1 MLNCFIHES
10 SQSIPLTAILPE
22 QWSDWLADQTKS
34 TQHWLQTINFI
45 AKPGSY
51 SFIPGT
57 TGKLQQVLLV
67 RNDEAD
73 FWTFGL
79 LPSVLPEGHYHVAEI
94 DKPKLR
100 EQIALAWGLGAYE
113 FIRYKSSTRPLA
125 QLLISSKNHDEFMIK
140 LEAIYRVR
148 NMINTPA
155 DDMDPAELA
164 ENVFQIGKK
173 YHATVTQ
180 IVGDELLTANY
191 PAIYTVGKASCHEP
205 RLVDLKWGDSKHPK
219 ITLVGKGVCFDSGGY
234 NLKSSGNML
243 AMKKDMGG
251 AANAIGLAEI
261 IMAYQ
266 LPVRLRLLI
275 PAVENMIAGNA
286 YKPGDII
293 QTRHGLTVEIGNT
306 DAEGRLILAD
316 ALCEADS
323 ENPELLIDF
332 ATLTG
337 AARGAVGTEISA
349 FFTDHEQ
356 LAQHIIQHSQQQ
368 QDPVW
373 RLPLYKPYQKLLD
386 SKFANMSN
394 CGSSPFAGA
403 ITAAL
408 FLRSFISEETTWLH
422 FDFNAYNVNTRPGR
436 PEGGEAMAILAV
448 FSYLLERYPFQTKQ
462 LPHKNKVI

>member
-1 MLNCFIHES
+1 VLNCFIHES
-10 SQSIPLTAILPE
+10 SQSIPITAILSD
-22 QWSDWLADQTKS
+22 QWVAWLAGQTKA
-34 TQHWLQTINFI
+34 TQQWLQAINFI

-51 SFIPGT
+51 SLLPGT
-57 TGKLQQVLLV
+57 AGQLQEVLLI

-79 LPSVLPEGHYHVAEI
+79 LPNVLPAGPYHVEGI
-94 DKPKLR
+94 DEHKLL
-100 EQIALAWGLGAYE
+100 EQIGLAWGLGAYE
-113 FIRYKSSTRPLA
+113 FIRYKKSTRPLA
-125 QLLISSKNHDEFMIK
+125 QLLISEKNHTQLMIK

-148 NMINTPA
+148 NLINTPA
-155 DDMDPAELA
+155 DDMDPAELV

-180 IVGDELLTANY
+180 IVGADLLTANY

-251 AANAIGLAEI
+251 AANAIGLAEM
-261 IMAYQ
+261 IMAHQ
-266 LPVRLRLLI
+266 LPIRLRLLI
-275 PAVENMIAGNA
+275 PAVENLIAGNA

-293 QTRHGLTVEIGNT
+293 QTRHGLTVEVGNT

-323 ENPELLIDF
+323 ESPELLMDF

-349 FFTDHEQ
+349 LFTDQEQ
-356 LAQHIIQHSQQQ
+356 LAQDIIRHSQQQ

-386 SKFANMSN
+386 SKFADLNN

-448 FSYLLERYPFQTKQ
+448 FSYLLERYAS
-462 LPHKNKVI
+462 

>member
-10 SQSIPLTAILPE
+10 PRSIPIKAIFPE
-22 QWSDWLADQTKS
+22 LWSAWLADQTKA
-34 TQHWLQTINFI
+34 TQQWLQAINFI

-51 SFIPGT
+51 SLLPGT
-57 TGKLQQVLLV
+57 SGQLQQVLLIC
-67 RNDEAD
+67 NDAVD

-79 LPSVLPEGHYHVAEI
+79 LPTVLPEGHYHVEGL
-94 DKPKLR
+94 DKHKLR

-113 FIRYKSSTRPLA
+113 FNRYKKSTRPLA
-125 QLLISSKNHDEFMIK
+125 QLLISNKNHKELMIK

-155 DDMDPAELA
+155 DDMDPAELV

-180 IVGDELLTANY
+180 IVGDDLLSANY
-191 PAIYTVGKASCHEP
+191 PAIYIVGKASCHEP
-205 RLVDLKWGDSKHPK
+205 RLVDLKWGDSQHPK
-219 ITLVGKGVCFDSGGY
+219 VTLVGKGVCFDSGGY
-234 NLKSSGNML
+234 NLKSCGNML

-251 AANAIGLAEI
+251 AANAIGLAEM

-275 PAVENMIAGNA
+275 PSVENLIAGNA

-293 QTRHGLTVEIGNT
+293 QTRHGLTIEVGNT

-323 ENPELLIDF
+323 ESPELLIDF

-337 AARGAVGTEISA
+337 AARSAVGTEISA
-349 FFTDHEQ
+349 FFTDQEQ
-356 LAQHIIQHSQQQ
+356 LAQAIIQHSQQQ

-386 SKFANMSN
+386 SKFADLNN

-422 FDFNAYNVNTRPGR
+422 FDFNAYNANTRPGR

-448 FSYLLERYPFQTKQ
+448 FSYLLEHYV
-462 LPHKNKVI
+462 N

>member
-10 SQSIPLTAILPE
+10 QRSIPITAILPG
-22 QWSDWLADQTKS
+22 QWSAWLMDQAKT
-34 TQHWLQTINFI
+34 TQQWLQAINFI

-51 SFIPGT
+51 SLVPGAD
-57 TGKLQQVLLV
+57 GQLQQVLLI
-67 RNDEAD
+67 RNDESD

-79 LPSVLPEGHYHVAEI
+79 LPSVLPKGHYHIEGI
-94 DKPKLR
+94 HNDKLQ

-113 FIRYKSSTRPLA
+113 FIRYKKSIRPLA
-125 QLLISSKNHDEFMIK
+125 QLLISKKDHTELKIK

-148 NMINTPA
+148 NLINTPA
-155 DDMDPAELA
+155 DDMDPAELV

-180 IVGDELLTANY
+180 IIGDDLLAANY
-191 PAIYTVGKASCHEP
+191 PAIYTVGKASCHKP

-234 NLKSSGNML
+234 NLKSGGNML

-251 AANAIGLAEI
+251 AANAIGLAEM

-275 PAVENMIAGNA
+275 PAVENLIAGNA

-293 QTRHGLTVEIGNT
+293 QTRHGLTVEVANT

-323 ENPELLIDF
+323 ESPELLIDF

-349 FFTDHEQ
+349 FFTDQEQ
-356 LAQHIIQHSQQQ
+356 LARDIIQHSQQE

-386 SKFANMSN
+386 GKFADLNN
-394 CGSSPFAGA
+394 CGSSPLGGA

-408 FLRSFISEETTWLH
+408 FLRSFISEKTTWLH
-422 FDFNAYNVNTRPGR
+422 FDFNAYNVNSRPGR

-448 FSYLLERYPFQTKQ
+448 FSYLSARYI
-462 LPHKNKVI
+462 N

>member
-1 MLNCFIHES
+1 MFNCFICES
-10 SQSIPLTAILPE
+10 SNSVPITSILPE
-22 QWSDWLADQTKS
+22 KWLAWLSDQPKN
-34 TQHWLQTINFI
+34 TQQWLKANNFI
-45 AKPGSY
+45 PKPGSY
-51 SFIPGT
+51 SLLPGKD
-57 TGKLQQVLLV
+57 GQLRQVLIV
-67 RNDEAD
+67 CNDELD

-79 LPSVLPEGHYHVAEI
+79 LPSVLPEGHYHVEEI
-94 DKPKLR
+94 DNDKLL

-113 FIRYKSSTRPLA
+113 FTRYKISIRPLA
-125 QLLISSKNHDEFMIK
+125 QLLISNKKHAQLMIK

-148 NMINTPA
+148 NLINTPA
-155 DDMDPAELA
+155 DDMTPTELV

-173 YHATVTQ
+173 YHATVIQ
-180 IVGDELLTANY
+180 IVGDDLLTANY

-205 RLVDLKWGDSKHPK
+205 RLVDLRWGDETHAK

-234 NLKSSGNML
+234 NLKSSANML

-251 AANAIGLAEI
+251 AANAIGLAEM

-275 PAVENMIAGNA
+275 PAVENLVSGNA

-293 QTRHGLTVEIGNT
+293 QTRGGLTVEVGNT

-323 ENPELLIDF
+323 ESPELLIDF

-349 FFTDHEQ
+349 FFTEHDT
-356 LAQHIIQHSQQQ
+356 LAQAIIQHSQYV

-373 RLPLYKPYQKLLD
+373 RLPLYKPYQKLLE
-386 SKFANMSN
+386 SKFANINN

-403 ITAAL
+403 IIAAL
-408 FLRSFISEETTWLH
+408 FLRNFISEKTIWLH

-436 PEGGEAMAILAV
+436 PEGGEAMAILTV
-448 FSYLLERYPFQTKQ
+448 LSYLLERYA
-462 LPHKNKVI
+462 N

>member
-1 MLNCFIHES
+1 MSNCFINET
-10 SQSIPLTAILPE
+10 SQSIPIVAVIPE
-22 QWSDWLADQTKS
+22 SWSSWLAEQPKTI
-34 TQHWLQTINFI
+34 QQWLQSINFI

-51 SFIPGT
+51 SLLPGS
-57 TGKLQQVLLV
+57 TGQLQQILLII
-67 RNDEAD
+67 NDAAD

-79 LPSVLPEGHYHVAEI
+79 LPNVLPAGHYHIEAI
-94 DKPKLR
+94 SKPKFL

-113 FIRYKSSTRPLA
+113 FNRYKKSTRSLA
-125 QLLISSKNHDEFMIK
+125 QLLITKKQQSHLMIK

-148 NMINTPA
+148 NLINTPA
-155 DDMDPAELA
+155 DDMDPAELV
-164 ENVFQIGKK
+164 ENVFEVGKK

-180 IVGDELLTANY
+180 IVGADLLTANY

-205 RLVDLKWGDSKHPK
+205 RLVDLRWGESKHPK

-251 AANAIGLAEI
+251 AANALGLAEM
-261 IMAYQ
+261 IMAHQ
-266 LPVRLRLLI
+266 LPICLRLLI
-275 PAVENMIAGNA
+275 PAVENLVSGNA

-293 QTRHGLTVEIGNT
+293 QTRHGLTVEVGNT

-323 ENPELLIDF
+323 EGPELLIDF

-349 FFTDHEQ
+349 FFTDQEQ
-356 LAQHIIQHSQQQ
+356 LAQDIMQHGLQE

-386 SKFANMSN
+386 SKFADLNN
-394 CGSSPFAGA
+394 CGASPFAGA

-408 FLRSFISEETTWLH
+408 FLRSFISAETVWLH
-422 FDFNAYNVNTRPGR
+422 FDFNAYNVNSRPGR

-448 FSYLLERYPFQTKQ
+448 FSYLAHRYAA
-462 LPHKNKVI
+462 

>member
-1 MLNCFIHES
+1 MFNCFIHES
-10 SQSIPLTAILPE
+10 SQSIPIRPVVSECWSAWLME
-22 QWSDWLADQTKS
+22 QPKT
-34 TQHWLQTINFI
+34 TQQWLQSINFI
-45 AKPGSY
+45 AKPGNY
-51 SFIPGT
+51 SLLPGS
-57 TGKLQQVLLV
+57 TGQLQQVLLIV
-67 RNDEAD
+67 SDDAD

-79 LPSVLPEGHYHVAEI
+79 LPNVLPAGHFHVEAI
-94 DKPKLR
+94 DKPQLL

-113 FIRYKSSTRPLA
+113 FTRYKKSIRPLA
-125 QLLISSKNHDEFMIK
+125 QLLIAKSDHDRLMIK
-140 LEAIYRVR
+140 LNAIYRVR
-148 NMINTPA
+148 NLINTPA
-155 DDMDPAELA
+155 DDMDPAELV
-164 ENVFQIGKK
+164 ESVFQIGKK
-173 YHATVTQ
+173 YHAIVTQ
-180 IVGDELLTANY
+180 IVGTDLLTANY

-205 RLVDLKWGDSKHPK
+205 RLVDLRWGDSQHPK
-219 ITLVGKGVCFDSGGY
+219 VSLVGKGVCFDSGGY

-243 AMKKDMGG
+243 SMKKDMGG
-251 AANAIGLAEI
+251 AANAIGLAEM
-261 IMAYQ
+261 IMAHQ
-266 LPVRLRLLI
+266 LPICLRLLI
-275 PAVENMIAGNA
+275 PAVENLISGNA

-293 QTRHGLTVEIGNT
+293 QTRHGLTVEVGNT

-323 ENPELLIDF
+323 ESPELLIDF

-356 LAQHIIQHSQQQ
+356 LAHDIMLHGLQE

-373 RLPLYKPYQKLLD
+373 RLPLYKPYQKLLE
-386 SKFANMSN
+386 SKFADLNN

-448 FSYLLERYPFQTKQ
+448 FSYLAHRYAS
-462 LPHKNKVI
+462 

>member
-1 MLNCFIHES
+1 MLKCFVQES
-10 SQSIPLTAILPE
+10 SRSIPITTILPE
-22 QWSDWLADQTKS
+22 QWSTWLTDQTKA
-34 TQHWLQTINFI
+34 TQQWLQTINFM

-51 SFIPGT
+51 SLLPGIA
-57 TGKLQQVLLV
+57 GQLQQVLLI

-79 LPSVLPEGHYHVAEI
+79 LPNILPAGHYQVVGI
-94 DKPKLR
+94 DNPLLM
-100 EQIALAWGLGAYE
+100 EQIAFAWGLGAYE
-113 FIRYKSSTRPLA
+113 FTRYKTSIRPLV
-125 QLLISSKNHDEFMIK
+125 QLLISKRNHAPLKIK

-148 NMINTPA
+148 NLINTPA
-155 DDMDPAELA
+155 DDMDPAELV

-173 YHATVTQ
+173 HHAIVTQ
-180 IVGDELLTANY
+180 IVGGDLLTTNY

-205 RLVDLKWGDSKHPK
+205 RLVDLRWGDSKHPK

-251 AANAIGLAEI
+251 AANAIGLAEM
-261 IMAYQ
+261 IMAHQ

-275 PAVENMIAGNA
+275 PAVENLIAGNA

-293 QTRHGLTVEIGNT
+293 QTRHGLTVEVGNT
-306 DAEGRLILAD
+306 DAEGRLVLAD

-323 ENPELLIDF
+323 ESPELLIDF

-349 FFTDHEQ
+349 FFTDDEQ
-356 LAQHIIQHSQQQ
+356 LAQDVIQHSHQE

-386 SKFANMSN
+386 SKFANLNN

-448 FSYLLERYPFQTKQ
+448 FSYLLKRYT
-462 LPHKNKVI
+462 V

>member
-1 MLNCFIHES
+1 MPELWS
-10 SQSIPLTAILPE
+10 S
-22 QWSDWLADQTKS
+22 WLAKQPNT
-34 TQHWLQTINFI
+34 TQHWLQSINFI

-51 SFIPGT
+51 CFLPGS
-57 TGKLQQVLLV
+57 TGQLQQVLLIG
-67 RNDEAD
+67 NDDTD

-79 LPSVLPEGHYHVAEI
+79 LPNLLPEGHYHIEGI
-94 DKPKLR
+94 DQPKLL
-100 EQIALAWGLGAYE
+100 EQIALAWGLGAYD
-113 FIRYKSSTRPLA
+113 FTRYKKSTRSLA
-125 QLLISSKNHDEFMIK
+125 QLLIEKKHHTHLMIK
-140 LEAIYRVR
+140 LESIYRVR
-148 NMINTPA
+148 NLINTPA
-155 DDMDPAELA
+155 DDMSPAELVDT
-164 ENVFQIGKK
+164 VFQIGKK

-180 IVGDELLTANY
+180 IVGIDLLTANY
-191 PAIYTVGKASCHEP
+191 PAIYTVGKASDHEP

-219 ITLVGKGVCFDSGGY
+219 VTLVGKGVCFDSGGY
-234 NLKSSGNML
+234 NLKSSSAML

-251 AANAIGLAEI
+251 AANAIGLAEM
-261 IMAYQ
+261 IMAHQ

-275 PAVENMIAGNA
+275 PAVENLIAGNA

-293 QTRHGLTVEIGNT
+293 QTRQGLTVEVGNT

-349 FFTDHEQ
+349 FFTDQEQ
-356 LAQHIIQHSQQQ
+356 LAQDIVQHSQQQ

-386 SKFANMSN
+386 SKFADLNN

-408 FLRSFISEETTWLH
+408 FLRSFIGKETTWLH

-448 FSYLLERYPFQTKQ
+448 FSYLLERYS
-462 LPHKNKVI
+462 N